1 MKAGHV
7 GKRCHKFQVQRV
19 TQAKK
24 RLATHYTSWCN
35 VKVWIN

>member
-24 RLATHYTSWCN
+24 KACN
-35 VKVWIN
+35 TLHLVV